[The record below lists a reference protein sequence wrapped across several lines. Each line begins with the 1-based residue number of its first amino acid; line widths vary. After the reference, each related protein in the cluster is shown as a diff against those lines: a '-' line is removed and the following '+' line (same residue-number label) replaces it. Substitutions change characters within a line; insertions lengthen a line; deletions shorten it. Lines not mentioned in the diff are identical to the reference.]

1 MSDAQKAPAAKPAE
15 AKAEE
20 AKKEAKAPVEQAP
33 KAEVKEAKAE
43 EKVAKTEKK
52 ESKKLS
58 APVKKIVDA
67 VKEMSLMEV
76 SELVSALEDE
86 FGVSAAAPMMM
97 GAMPAAGAPGA
108 APAAEAQT
116 EFDVILK
123 DGGANKIGA
132 IKAVR
137 TLKPELGLGEA
148 KAFVESAPKTLLES
162 VKKEDADAAK
172 KTLEEAGCVVELK

>member
-1 MSDAQKAPAAKPAE
+1 MSDTQQAPAAPAE
-15 AKAEE
+15 EVKTEEVKA
-20 AKKEAKAPVEQAP
+20 EAKAPVAKAP
-33 KAEVKEAKAE
+33 KEEKAEAKEAKA
-43 EKVAKTEKK
+43 EKK

-58 APVKKIVDA
+58 APVKKLVDA
-67 VKEMSLMEV
+67 VKELSLMEV

-86 FGVSAAAPMMM
+86 FGVSSAAPMMM
-97 GAMPAAGAPGA
+97 GAMPGTAAA

-137 TLKPELGLGEA
+137 ILKPELGLGEA
-148 KAFVESAPKTLLES
+148 KAFVESAPKTLLEG